1 MTSIMRRTVR
11 GAATGL
17 GALALVAGTAACGG
31 LIPGGDDE
39 QDTGGTS
46 SEEGDK
52 GGDDAESGKDE
63 ESTEETTAEE
73 TGSEESEAEDA
84 GEGAQEEAED
94 TTEDEGTAA
103 GAGGSDEGGD
113 QAASSEPLSEEDLT
127 AVGDVY
133 YEFMQAA
140 VAKDGEAACS
150 LITNPMTN
158 EPLSGAA
165 LTGCAE
171 GFEGEAENGEIDP
184 EMAEMLDRSMIEGVD
199 NGDGTAGATLMGSD
213 AGVTMIKASDG
224 KWYIDGSKV

>member
-46 SEEGDK
+46 SEEDDK
-52 GGDDAESGKDE
+52 GGDDTESGKDE
-63 ESTEETTAEE
+63 ESTEETDA
-73 TGSEESEAEDA
+73 EESEAEDA
-84 GEGAQEEAED
+84 GEGAQEEAAD
-94 TTEDEGTAA
+94 GAEDEGSAA
-103 GAGGSDEGGD
+103 GEGASDEGAD
-113 QAASSEPLSEEDLT
+113 EAASSEPLSEEDLT

-165 LTGCAE
+165 LSGCAE

>member
-46 SEEGDK
+46 SEENDK
-52 GGDDAESGKDE
+52 GGDDTESGKDE
-63 ESTEETTAEE
+63 ESTEETDA
-73 TGSEESEAEDA
+73 EESEAEDA

-94 TTEDEGTAA
+94 GAEDEGSAA
-103 GAGGSDEGGD
+103 GEGASDEGAD
-113 QAASSEPLSEEDLT
+113 EAASSEPLSEEDLT
-127 AVGDVY
+127 SVGDVY

-165 LTGCAE
+165 LSGCAE